1 MYKLVKKVLRIA
13 GDLKPRI
20 LLGFVFGF
28 LEALF
33 NILPLIAIFY
43 AFESC
48 RDGLNGGELTV
59 VIILL
64 LAGLAGRV
72 VFRYLVARFQSGTGF
87 EMTAKE
93 RLRLGGILKNA
104 PMSFFDTHNLGD
116 LSACLTTDFCLC
128 SIGRLRWLQR
138 QCLRRL

>member
-48 RDGLNGGELTV
+48 RDGLNGG
-59 VIILL
+59 
-64 LAGLAGRV
+64 
-72 VFRYLVARFQSGTGF
+72 
-87 EMTAKE
+87 
-93 RLRLGGILKNA
+93 
-104 PMSFFDTHNLGD
+104 D
-116 LSACLTTDFCLC
+116 
-128 SIGRLRWLQR
+128 
-138 QCLRRL
+138 